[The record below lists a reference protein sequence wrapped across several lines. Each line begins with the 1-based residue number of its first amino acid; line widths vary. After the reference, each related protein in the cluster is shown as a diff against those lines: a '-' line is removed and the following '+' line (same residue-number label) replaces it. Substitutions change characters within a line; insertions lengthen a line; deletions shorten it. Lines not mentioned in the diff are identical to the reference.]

1 MSTLPQIPPND
12 PIIAWHCHAL
22 EAIQS
27 AGSNGKP
34 GVPPTTGTRLM
45 AMLSTALE
53 ASRDS
58 GEAAAHKAAHTILW
72 HELPT
77 ERVALDNHYYRA
89 MQSVRGPWR
98 DIVLSRRRGQGIA
111 DSIRRIRNE
120 DGSDDTTT
128 YRPPVNALPGYTWM
142 PAETG
147 PTAGVA
153 LGPNWGTVQL
163 WNPKNTALRPDGLQA
178 RPDVNLDLY
187 AQQLNEVR
195 LYGGLANTATTT
207 SLRSAEQTDIALF
220 WAYDRPDTFRP
231 YGQLVEMAMDVAA
244 QQKMS
249 SRLTSELLAT
259 LNRTM
264 ADGVTKAWK
273 AKYDNIQPRP
283 WDLITGSFSDT
294 DGSAITVR
302 DPNWQ
307 SLLSSINGVQSPPFP
322 DYLSGHSVM
331 GGVWASVM
339 THFLGDN
346 VTFSAKSVDLPG
358 KIRHFDG
365 RIPVGSLGDISAVMA
380 SPLWRNNAFFESG
393 LENAISRVYG
403 GVHIREAC
411 TDSFLLGVQIG
422 ANL

>member
-1 MSTLPQIPPND
+1 
-12 PIIAWHCHAL
+12 
-22 EAIQS
+22 
-27 AGSNGKP
+27 
-34 GVPPTTGTRLM
+34 
-45 AMLSTALE
+45 
-53 ASRDS
+53 
-58 GEAAAHKAAHTILW
+58 
-72 HELPT
+72 
-77 ERVALDNHYYRA
+77 
-89 MQSVRGPWR
+89 
-98 DIVLSRRRGQGIA
+98 
-111 DSIRRIRNE
+111 
-120 DGSDDTTT
+120 
-128 YRPPVNALPGYTWM
+128 
-142 PAETG
+142 
-147 PTAGVA
+147 
-153 LGPNWGTVQL
+153 
-163 WNPKNTALRPDGLQA
+163 
-178 RPDVNLDLY
+178 VNLDLY

-195 LYGGLANTATTT
+195 LYGGLANTATTK

-302 DPNWQ
+302 DLNWQ

-358 KIRHFDG
+358 KTRHFDG